1 MDATKRFGAVMAA
14 PHTANSFRGIP
25 HQAIFPKRSGVK
37 MGRLIKLSRRLVASG
52 AVLAGGSVLAQGLF
66 SSTSAM
72 ADGTAGSGGGT
83 SVPDC
88 TALPGVTKTIIVA
101 GSSAVQPS
109 MAALGL
115 KLATTS
121 TGATAVVYSKQGS
134 CTGVAAIEGTV
145 PTIAANALYW
155 GPTSPTA
162 GDTCSLPG
170 NTPVDVGV
178 SDVFATSCPGVK
190 GNDLAG
196 VGAADFD
203 TFFAQVMEFIVPG
216 GAGGSDQTAISA
228 EAAYLTFGFGNTG
241 ATPWNNQA
249 QFLVR
254 NNLSGTQTMLSK
266 AIGLDASK
274 WIGFDESAQGGAAQ
288 IFTDIKNRQIPDPA
302 NPTLKS
308 ARVAG
313 DPKKLIGIVS
323 SGEADAD
330 TVNVKRLAFQATGQT
345 CAFWADSGVSEKDK
359 AYVRDG
365 HYDVWGPLH
374 VFAKVDA
381 QGAPTS
387 AGAKAV
393 IDFLSSKDVTDT
405 TVLDVEMSANVV
417 PLCAMNV
424 ARTSE
429 LGPMTS
435 VQPTGACGCYFDSK
449 KKTGGAGTACV
460 ACTPANA
467 ATKCTGDRKV
477 CNYGFCEVK

>member
-1 MDATKRFGAVMAA
+1 
-14 PHTANSFRGIP
+14 
-25 HQAIFPKRSGVK
+25 

-66 SSTSAM
+66 SSTVAK
-72 ADGTAGSGGGT
+72 ADT
-83 SVPDC
+83 VPDC
-88 TALPGVTKTIIVA
+88 TAIPGVTTTIIVA

-115 KLATTS
+115 KLATGGT
-121 TGATAVVYSKQGS
+121 TALVYSKQGS
-134 CTGVAAIEGTV
+134 CTGVAAIEGVV
-145 PTIAANALYW
+145 PTTPASALYW
-155 GPTSPTA
+155 DATSTTA
-162 GDTCSLPG
+162 GKTCTLPG

-190 GNDLAG
+190 GGDLAA
-196 VGAADFD
+196 VNAADFD

-216 GAGGSDQTAISA
+216 GDGGSDQTAISA
-228 EAAYLTFGFGNTG
+228 EAAYLTFGFGTAG

-249 QFLVR
+249 QFMIR
-254 NNLSGTQTMLSK
+254 NNLSGTQTMLAK

-274 WIGFDESAQGGAAQ
+274 WIGFDESNEGGAAQ
-288 IFTDIKNRQIPDPA
+288 IFLDVKNRQIPDPGFA
-302 NPTLKS
+302 TDKTKRL
-308 ARVAG
+308 AG
-313 DPKKLIGIVS
+313 DPKKMIGIVS

-359 AYVRDG
+359 KYVRDG

-387 AGAKAV
+387 AGAKTV

-405 TVLDVEMSANVV
+405 TVLDVELSANVV

-424 ARTSE
+424 SRTSE

-435 VQPTGACGCYFDSK
+435 VQPTGACGCYFDSV

>member
-1 MDATKRFGAVMAA
+1 M
-14 PHTANSFRGIP
+14 
-25 HQAIFPKRSGVK
+25 
-37 MGRLIKLSRRLVASG
+37 
-52 AVLAGGSVLAQGLF
+52 LAGGSVLLQGVF
-66 SSTSAM
+66 STTDAK
-72 ADGTAGSGGGT
+72 ADT
-83 SVPDC
+83 DC
-88 TALPGVTKTIIVA
+88 TTLPGAIIVE
-101 GSSAVQPS
+101 GSSAVKPS

-115 KLATTS
+115 KLAVAGTS
-121 TGATAVVYSKQGS
+121 TIIYASQGS

-145 PTIAANALYW
+145 PTTVGTATDW
-155 GPTSPTA
+155 DSTSTTA
-162 GDTCSLPG
+162 GKTCTLPA

-178 SDVFATSCPGVK
+178 SDVFPTSCPGVK
-190 GNDLAG
+190 GGDIAAA
-196 VGAADFD
+196 GAADFD

-216 GAGGSDQTAISA
+216 GAGGSDATAISA
-228 EAAYLTFGFGNTG
+228 EAAYLTFGFGNSG

-249 QFLVR
+249 QFMVR

-274 WIGFDESAQGGAAQ
+274 WIGFDESNEGGATQ
-288 IFTDIKNRQIPDPA
+288 IFLDVKNRQIPDPA
-302 NPTLKS
+302 SPTDKTKRL
-308 ARVAG
+308 AG
-313 DPKKLIGIVS
+313 DPKKMIGIVS
-323 SGEADAD
+323 SGESDAD

-359 AYVRDG
+359 KYVRDG

-374 VFAKVDA
+374 VLAKVDA

-387 AGAKAV
+387 AGAKTV
-393 IDFLSSKDVTDT
+393 IDFLSSKDVADT

-424 ARTSE
+424 SRTSE

-435 VQPTGACGCYFDSK
+435 VQPTGACGCYFDSVK
-449 KKTGGAGTACV
+449 TTGGAGTECV
-460 ACTPANA
+460 ACTPTNA

>member
-1 MDATKRFGAVMAA
+1 
-14 PHTANSFRGIP
+14 
-25 HQAIFPKRSGVK
+25 
-37 MGRLIKLSRRLVASG
+37 
-52 AVLAGGSVLAQGLF
+52 VLAGGSVLAQGLF

-72 ADGTAGSGGGT
+72 ADGAAGAAGAGGGT

-88 TALPGVTKTIIVA
+88 TAIPSVTKTIIVA

-109 MAALGL
+109 MAALGV

-121 TGATAVVYSKQGS
+121 SGATAVVYSKAGS
-134 CTGVAAIEGTV
+134 CTGVSTIEGVV
-145 PTIAANALYW
+145 PATPGNALYW
-155 GPTSPTA
+155 DATSGTA
-162 GDTCSLPG
+162 GKTCTLPG

-190 GNDLAG
+190 GGDLAAAS
-196 VGAADFD
+196 VADFD

-216 GAGGSDQTAISA
+216 GDGGSDQTAISA
-228 EAAYLTFGFGNTG
+228 EAAYLTFGFGSAG

-249 QFLVR
+249 QFVIR

-274 WIGFDESAQGGAAQ
+274 WIGFDESNEGGAAQ
-288 IFTDIKNRQIPDPA
+288 IFLDIKNRQIPDPGFQ
-302 NPTLKS
+302 TDKTKRLT
-308 ARVAG
+308 G
-313 DPKKLIGIVS
+313 DPKKMIGIVS

-330 TVNVKRLAFQATGQT
+330 TANVKRLAFQATGQT

-359 AYVRDG
+359 KYVRDG

-381 QGAPTS
+381 QGVPTS
-387 AGAKAV
+387 VGAKTV

-429 LGPMTS
+429 LGAMSS

-449 KKTGGAGTACV
+449 KKTGGAGTECV
-460 ACTPANA
+460 ACTTANA